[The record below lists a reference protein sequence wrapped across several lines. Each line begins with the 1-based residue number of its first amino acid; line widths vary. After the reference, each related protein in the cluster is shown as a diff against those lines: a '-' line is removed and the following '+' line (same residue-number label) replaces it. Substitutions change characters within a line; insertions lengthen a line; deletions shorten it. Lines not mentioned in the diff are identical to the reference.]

1 MNMASAPAKPA
12 GLVLAGGASRRMGC
26 DKAHLP
32 IKGKPLSDIMAE
44 TLRAAGCDPVL
55 ISGPGGI
62 KDIYPGQGPLS
73 GIHAAYDHLGKAE
86 AMVIVPVDM
95 PALSAQSLK
104 ALIDAE
110 GEAVLYAGQS
120 LPLKLANMP
129 HIRQR
134 LEAILSQD
142 GGDWSIRNFVRVL
155 KAHTLEVAGISAREL
170 VNLNTPG
177 DVKTLEQAHET

>member
-1 MNMASAPAKPA
+1 
-12 GLVLAGGASRRMGC
+12 MGR
-26 DKAHLP
+26 DKARLP
-32 IKGKPLSDIMAE
+32 IKGKALCEIMAE

-62 KDIYPGQGPLS
+62 KDIYPGQGPLA
-73 GIHAAYDHLGKAE
+73 GIHAAFDHLGKAE

-104 ALIDAE
+104 ALIEAD
-110 GEAVLYAGQS
+110 GEAVLYGGLS
-120 LPLKLANMP
+120 LPLKLANIP

-142 GGDWSIRNFVRVL
+142 GGDWSIRNFVHGL
-155 KAHTLEVAGISAREL
+155 KARPLDATGISAREL
-170 VNLNTPG
+170 VNLNTPD